1 MGVPILPYIWG
12 NEDIEAIGVID
23 NDIISEAIQTL
34 IDIAT
39 FLYNPFDYYCS
50 NFQSLYEMM
59 PTEKYFSTG
68 YGNSFYMST
77 TLGVSDT
84 NLFDVTTYQ
93 DSRTGLAHI
102 FPILTIF

>member
-39 FLYNPFDYYCS
+39 FLYNPFDYLLS
-50 NFQSLYEMM
+50 
-59 PTEKYFSTG
+59 
-68 YGNSFYMST
+68 
-77 TLGVSDT
+77 
-84 NLFDVTTYQ
+84 
-93 DSRTGLAHI
+93 
-102 FPILTIF
+102 